1 MLMNG
6 SNIADE
12 IDREYKM
19 KKAYEKKKKS
29 KKKDD
34 EFLEKMVE
42 EFVEDM
48 RKEKEEQN
56 SIKQGDDRNGN
67 ETCRTYWGET
77 TII

>member
-48 RKEKEEQN
+48 R
-56 SIKQGDDRNGN
+56 N
-67 ETCRTYWGET
+67 ETN
-77 TII
+77 IQ

>member
-12 IDREYKM
+12 IDREYKRR
-19 KKAYEKKKKS
+19 KFYENKKKS

-42 EFVEDM
+42 EFVEEM
-48 RKEKEEQN
+48 
-56 SIKQGDDRNGN
+56 NGSSANNWSKN
-67 ETCRTYWGET
+67 EN
-77 TII
+77 

>member
-1 MLMNG
+1 MLMSG

-19 KKAYEKKKKS
+19 KKAYENKKKS

-42 EFVEDM
+42 EFVEEM
-48 RKEKEEQN
+48 R
-56 SIKQGDDRNGN
+56 N
-67 ETCRTYWGET
+67 ETN
-77 TII
+77 IQ

>member
-1 MLMNG
+1 MNG

-12 IDREYKM
+12 IDREYKR
-19 KKAYEKKKKS
+19 KKFYEDK

-48 RKEKEEQN
+48 R
-56 SIKQGDDRNGN
+56 N
-67 ETCRTYWGET
+67 ETN
-77 TII
+77 IQ